1 METPERIETQIRR
14 PEFCCADCRETLPL
28 LDVTAYVHNNRMLC
42 KSCFELYPRTISLSN
57 RERSLV
63 VALCEFFKRDCI
75 RQLNEQTGDRNEV
88 LRDLLD
94 ASCIQDKLRGD
105 V

>member
-1 METPERIETQIRR
+1 METPERIETTVDV
-14 PEFCCADCRETLPL
+14 PEFIR
-28 LDVTAYVHNNRMLC
+28 
-42 KSCFELYPRTISLSN
+42 LSK
-57 RERSLV
+57 RERSIV
-63 VALCEFFKRDCI
+63 MALCEFFKMDCI